1 MLKLGN
7 LTLNAPFFQAPLS
20 GYSDYAMRKLAISC
34 GAPLTFAGVMLAKSA
49 IHPKILRKR
58 IFMPQ
63 EDEHP
68 IGAQILGSEA
78 PVMAKAA
85 KKLVQAA
92 YDVIDLN
99 FACPAPKVLRRG
111 RGGFLISRPEKAVE
125 IFRRVREAV
134 TCPVTIKLR
143 TGFDGTQ
150 ASREDFWQI
159 ASEASAEGVDALVV
173 HGRSVAQRYKGGADW
188 DVLAELK
195 NKLPTTTVIG
205 SGDLFDAEQIIEL
218 MKSSRVD
225 GVTIAR
231 GAIGNPWIYRD
242 LKAVLKGKAKPP
254 PPSLQEQGEMILKH
268 FDLVCRLYPT
278 IKAVRYLRKFLAN
291 YSKLHPERKKT
302 KITLMAA
309 GNKPELLTAI
319 NSCYGVK

>member
-1 MLKLGN
+1 MLKLGD

-49 IHPKILRKR
+49 IHPKILSKQ

-78 PVMAKAA
+78 AVMAEAA
-85 KKLVQAA
+85 KKLAQAD

-111 RGGFLISRPEKAVE
+111 RGGFLINQPEKAIE

-143 TGFDGTQ
+143 TSFDDTQ

-173 HGRSVAQRYKGGADW
+173 HGRSVAQRYKGPADW

-205 SGDLFDAEQIIEL
+205 SGDLFDAEQIIGQ

-242 LKAVLKGKAKPP
+242 LKAVLKGKPKPS
-254 PPSLQEQGEMILKH
+254 PPSLKEQGEMILKH

-278 IKAVRYLRKFLAN
+278 IKAVRYLRKFLA
-291 YSKLHPERKKT
+291 
-302 KITLMAA
+302 TLPD
-309 GNKPELLTAI
+309 N
-319 NSCYGVK
+319 